1 MKRRHADQCRCQKQ
15 NNGRYRPGKDV
26 DQQDCQAGSNQNCY
40 TQGVFL
46 HFADHADC
54 DIHNQDADG
63 DPAQTTSI
71 NINAEHKEKL
81 ENLGFYIYNETI
93 VSDLIIFL
101 RIRQTKDKDLIDNQI
116 FAMPFIIGKDINNGR
131 PIISCIILN
140 IEYENI
146 FSNQNGVSEEYKEKI
161 LNIIFLHEFTH
172 ILGFDKEILEDKG
185 LIKKISIKSRANSN
199 FDIPKY
205 VVNSSKIVE
214 KAQAYYNCKKLDYI
228 EFSKESKYE
237 DVKNS
242 HWEGRIL
249 LGEYMTSH
257 IYYQEQAISEF
268 TLALLDELNWYEVN
282 YFTGGLMRFGK
293 NQGCEFINND
303 CIKKDTTN
311 NEPSFNNEFCSG
323 SDSWA
328 TCSSGRQSRG
338 YCNNIYSSGYFRAK
352 EPEFYRGFSNGYGI
366 NYVEY
371 CPISF
376 DSNTMESNYF
386 IGNCNFG
393 NSNFGNSFENDF
405 PLPTYKEN
413 SEFFGEKLGNNSFCA
428 LSSILN
434 YKRYSGVYKGLVRP
448 TCYSMFCSNRS
459 LTIELYSDNKDDIE
473 YIVCP
478 RKGGLIKIG
487 IDKDNYTNFKGYLFC
502 PDYNLICTGT
512 IFCNNLF
519 DCIEKKSLNKGNLNY
534 DYNYS
539 KNNNLI
545 EITSSYKIQ
554 ENLETFFNITE
565 GFEESEN
572 GKCPI
577 NCSQCLSYKRCIL
590 CRKFRE
596 IQPYAYYIGE
606 VDNNL
611 SHINCTDTIP
621 ERGYYNIN
629 KYDDEEFIHFFK
641 CIENCNV
648 CQNATNCEQ
657 CLPTHKIKKDD
668 KSCEIRIS
676 NCILYDERSRYF
688 DNENNNGGEGYK
700 ECLHCNIDENYFCL
714 KMDKT
719 NCKYIN
725 DSELGF
731 YYRMENESDNYSC
744 IERCN
749 NKFNNCLKCNKN
761 KCIICEPEFLVNNT
775 GQCEERIPHCK
786 LYNKSYTIPDKLTNG
801 GGDSYPEC
809 EQCNND
815 LNYFCLNMNK
825 STCVYVDPE
834 KKENYYDLEK
844 KEYPCIKECSSTFP
858 YCRRCNESQ
867 CKDCIAIFKNST
879 HCYKPI
885 DNCLEYEIPKEENG
899 EYANCKKCNESNH
912 YYCIGENRTY
922 CEKIISFDG
931 YFQLD
936 NYSCLQKC
944 EVLLEYC
951 KLCNKTNC
959 LKCLDG
965 YILIEQNNSTKC
977 LPHIQPAAD
986 DICDIKINE
995 YNNNINKLE
1004 LEYFIDYYFTKSLN
1018 YNHRVHH
1025 FVGNNFTVTL
1035 FIHSECTEDLLN
1047 QGYFKIDSKELYEKM
1062 LEKAN
1067 IKENELLFS
1076 IFVVYNFQNYFTFF
1090 DIYTRHLNESEVC
1103 KECLKIPY
1111 TLTNRYNFNLN
1122 LIFGKA
1128 LGDLVSSEKIN
1139 IFSDDSKC
1147 FTDICENITLKKV
1160 DIPYKER
1167 LHLLYLHDYSKQV
1180 ACTSKDCELIDIN
1193 YEESISV
1200 CKCKIGNKFEDIKY
1214 PIIEFENYQDP
1225 DIDKKSS
1232 ISDTFGIIKCVKNG
1246 LKSKNVFANGG
1257 AFITI
1262 IAIILVII
1270 LYIIYCACYKVI
1282 KVEKIKVYNPPPKL
1296 KNQLFLFR
1304 DWQKNKEE
1312 NDTVEKNIDDH
1323 DLIQSRDED
1332 DGGVL
1337 EEDVPFSNNCDIS
1350 NFSLDTELGELK
1362 KKLNNK
1368 NKISEKNGKTVLVL
1382 LPNKRKIINKEDDEN
1397 SDEKEDIEYFS
1408 FEKAR
1413 KNDKRNCCQMY
1424 WYVLS
1429 IKQHIINFFSSI
1441 NCCKITESYV
1451 PLPIR
1456 LIRSVF
1462 MIVLAFLLN
1471 ILFLNQSYFSKKFS
1485 YFNQNYKLLAYK
1497 NEEYIV
1503 NAKEITD
1510 EKIPGMKFFIYALT
1524 HTLINGIIVFA
1535 ILIVLQF
1542 ILALIFFNLRN
1553 KLLELFQKN
1562 NFIKVQDLISKTKI
1576 KYIIFFIL
1584 TIVLLL
1590 VFLVTFLGFGG
1601 AYGGGF
1607 IDYLTG
1613 GIISLIILEIFPFIW
1628 SIVIALFRYIGI
1640 RKGIKCCYE
1649 FSQFFM
1655 F

>member
-1 MKRRHADQCRCQKQ
+1 MVND
-15 NNGRYRPGKDV
+15 
-26 DQQDCQAGSNQNCY
+26 S
-40 TQGVFL
+40 
-46 HFADHADC
+46 
-54 DIHNQDADG
+54 IHYARK
-63 DPAQTTSI
+63 TL
-71 NINAEHKEKL
+71 EKL
-81 ENLGFYIYNETI
+81 IKIKNPSISIKVKDYENIIKNKKFYFYENNNIE
-93 VSDLIIFL
+93 SDLIIF
-101 RIRQTKDKDLIDNQI
+101 IRLHTNGDDDINSEV
-116 FAMPFIIGKDINNGR
+116 FAVPFILKKNDENR
-131 PIISCIILN
+131 PIIGGVVLYRQYKFPKDTFSF
-140 IEYENI
+140 I
-146 FSNQNGVSEEYKEKI
+146 FRTDVNGSYKREVLKI
-161 LNIIFLHEFTH
+161 LFLHEFTH
-172 ILGFDKEILEDKG
+172 ILGFDKVILEDKG
-185 LIKKISIKSRANSN
+185 LIKKTNITSRINPDKTIS
-199 FDIPKY
+199 KY
-205 VVNSSKIVE
+205 VVINPKVVNMA
-214 KAQAYYNCKKLDYI
+214 KKYYNCNNLTYV
-228 EFSKESKYE
+228 EFSEESIYE
-237 DVKNS
+237 DLPNS

-249 LGEYMTSH
+249 LGEYMTYR
-257 IYYQEQAISEF
+257 IYFQEQAISEL
-268 TLALLDELNWYEVN
+268 TLALLEELEWYEVN

-293 NQGCEFINND
+293 NKGCDFLIND
-303 CIKKDTTN
+303 CIKHETK
-311 NEPSFNNEFCSG
+311 NEMESTFNSEFCS
-323 SDSWA
+323 SDNFA

-338 YCNNIYSSGYFRAK
+338 YCYNVIYFTSVPN
-352 EPEFYRGFSNGYGI
+352 EYRRKKLDLGYGVD
-366 NYVEY
+366 NVEY
-371 CPISF
+371 CPISI
-376 DSNTMESNYF
+376 ESIEEDKDF
-386 IGNCNFG
+386 FFLGNCKLGNNNFG
-393 NSNFGNSFENDF
+393 SQLSDLSSYNEYS
-405 PLPTYKEN
+405 KI
-413 SEFFGEKLGNNSFCA
+413 FGENIGNNSFCV

-434 YKRYSGVYKGLVRP
+434 SKEDSGIFNEYIRP
-448 TCYSMFCSNRS
+448 TCYSMKCSERS
-459 LTIELYSDNKDDIE
+459 LTIELYSQNTE

-487 IDKDNYTNFKGYLFC
+487 KDNKNYTNFKGYLFC
-502 PDYNLICTGT
+502 PDFNLICTGT
-512 IFCNNLF
+512 KFCNNLF
-519 DCIEKKSLNKGNLNY
+519 DCVDIESLYKENLTY
-534 DYNYS
+534 DYDYS
-539 KNNNLI
+539 VNFISSEIIEDINNKN
-545 EITSSYKIQ
+545 EYFDSSPD
-554 ENLETFFNITE
+554 NIVE
-565 GFEESEN
+565 GFEESDN
-572 GKCPI
+572 GTCPI
-577 NCSQCLSYKRCIL
+577 NCSHCLSYKRCIL
-590 CRKFRE
+590 CRKFNNSK
-596 IQPYAYYIGE
+596 PYSYYIGE
-606 VDNNL
+606 VDNET
-611 SHINCTDTIP
+611 SHINCTDITP
-621 ERGYYNIN
+621 KGGYYETI
-629 KYDDEEFIHFFK
+629 KYNDDEFTHYFK

-648 CQNATNCEQ
+648 CTDAIKCSQ
-657 CLPTHKIKKDD
+657 CLPTHKIKDD
-668 KSCEIRIS
+668 GKFCEIRIP
-676 NCILYDERSRYF
+676 NCILYNETYNYT
-688 DNENNNGGEGYK
+688 DNETNGGGIGYI
-700 ECLHCNIDENYFCL
+700 ECLQCNIEKKYFCL
-714 KMDKT
+714 NMNKKE
-719 NCKYIN
+719 CKYV
-725 DSELGF
+725 DDYELGT
-731 YYRMENESDNYSC
+731 YYRMENENDNYSC

-749 NKFNNCLKCNKN
+749 NTFENCLKCNRTQ
-761 KCIICEPEFLVNNT
+761 CITCKPEFFVNSTT
-775 GQCEERIPHCK
+775 GECQERIPHCL
-786 LYNKSYTIPDKLTNG
+786 LYNETYNISDYLTNG
-801 GGDSYPEC
+801 GGTSYPQC
-809 EQCNND
+809 EQCDNNSS
-815 LNYFCLNMNK
+815 YFCLNNDK
-825 STCVYVDPE
+825 TICQYVEPE
-834 KKENYYDLEK
+834 KLQHYFKQEDR
-844 KEYPCIKECSSTFP
+844 EYSCIQECNFSFP
-858 YCRRCNESQ
+858 YCERCNRTQ
-867 CKDCIAIFKNST
+867 CTNCTIGFKKNST
-879 HCYKPI
+879 KCYETI
-885 DNCLEYEIPKEENG
+885 DNCLEHEIHQEENND
-899 EYANCKKCNESNH
+899 YVDCKKCNITNQ
-912 YYCIGENRTY
+912 YYCIGENRTH
-922 CEKIISFDG
+922 CVKINNTEG
-931 YFQLD
+931 YYKQD
-936 NYSCLQKC
+936 KDDEYSCLQEC
-944 EVLLEYC
+944 EKLVENC
-951 KLCNKTNC
+951 KICDNY
-959 LKCLDG
+959 KCLNCSEN
-965 YILIEQNNSTKC
+965 YILIDHQNYTEC
-977 LPHIQPAAD
+977 LPNIQPTLD
-986 DICDIKINE
+986 DICNVKINE
-995 YNNNINKLE
+995 YDNNINKLD
-1004 LEYFIDYYFTKSLN
+1004 LENFIDYYFKNSFN

-1025 FVGNNFTVTL
+1025 FVGNNFSVTL
-1035 FIHSECTEDLLN
+1035 FIYSECTEDLLN
-1047 QGYFKIDSKELYEKM
+1047 QGYFKIDSKELYGKM
-1062 LEKAN
+1062 LEKAK
-1067 IKENELLFS
+1067 IKENELLFT
-1076 IFVVYNFQNYFTFF
+1076 IYIVYNFQNYFTFF
-1090 DIYTRHLNESEVC
+1090 DIYKNHLNESEIC
-1103 KECLKIPY
+1103 QECLKIPY

-1122 LIFGKA
+1122 LIFGKT
-1128 LGDLVSSEKIN
+1128 LVDLVSSEKIN
-1139 IFSDDSKC
+1139 IFSSDSKI

-1167 LHLLYLHDYSKQV
+1167 LQLLYLHDYLKQIT
-1180 ACTSKDCELIDIN
+1180 CTSKDCELIDIN

-1200 CKCKIGNKFEDIKY
+1200 CKCKMGNKFNDILS

-1246 LKSKNVFANGG
+1246 LKSKNLFANGG
-1257 AFITI
+1257 AFMTI

-1397 SDEKEDIEYFS
+1397 SDEKEDIEYFT

-1503 NAKEITD
+1503 NAKEVTD

-1553 KLLELFQKN
+1553 KLLELYQKN

-1628 SIVIALFRYIGI
+1628 SIVIALLRYIGI